1 MLSTKQSMKA
11 VVASIS
17 KSSNFVSMDYAKLK
31 GGHLKVTLT
40 RNVNNVVSSKFFI
53 MASTS
58 SDVRSLKNATAGM
71 LRWLDDREADDV
83 TKY

>member
-1 MLSTKQSMKA
+1 MLPIKKLVKLVSAT
-11 VVASIS
+11 IS
-17 KSSNFVSMDYAKLK
+17 KSSNFVSMDYEKLR

-58 SDVRSLKNATAGM
+58 SDVRSLKNATSGM
-71 LRWLDDREADDV
+71 LRWLDDREADTV